1 MESYNNLNFAN
12 ETAITTAMKLADEML
27 KLAEKGMFTCVD
39 DSCLMVYGTIRDC
52 GYKIRRTIEQEKI
65 CVLQQS
71 TSHRMRH

>member
-1 MESYNNLNFAN
+1 MESYNNSNFAN
-12 ETAITTAMKLADEML
+12 ETAITAAMKLADKML
-27 KLAEKGMFTCVD
+27 KLAEKGMFTCED

-65 CVLQQS
+65 CVLQKS